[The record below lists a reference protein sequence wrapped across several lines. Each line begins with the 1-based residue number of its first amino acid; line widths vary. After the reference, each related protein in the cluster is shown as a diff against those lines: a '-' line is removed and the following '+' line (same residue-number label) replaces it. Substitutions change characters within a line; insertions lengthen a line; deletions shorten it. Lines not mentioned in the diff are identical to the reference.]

1 MRKLKFVSVFVLL
14 ALLLGA
20 GLGAMTTAQS
30 PAKAQQSPPIP
41 IQVDGQTVFLE
52 PGKNVH
58 PQTYTLLSQD
68 PDFASRENVK
78 WVFVDDMWV
87 PLAREG
93 LTEESV
99 PGKGPIEELLPEKT
113 PPGPLYNP
121 ECRITRN
128 VPAYGQGWSPWG
140 EDYLFNDSAHC
151 GKMKNWGCA
160 ITSAT
165 MVFKYYGA
173 GKNPGQVNTCCRN
186 HGCRVDCSGTP
197 EYDPC
202 CLVWDCAANHC
213 SDNEAGF
220 VGYYGFYWSAL
231 CGLLSQD
238 RPPIVKV
245 GGHFVVV
252 YKSLGFG
259 DFTDPNGYYIVD
271 PWDGS
276 TYKKLSYYT
285 TPSMIAE
292 YYNK

>member
-1 MRKLKFVSVFVLL
+1 MRKLKFISVFVLL
-14 ALLLGA
+14 ALLLGIVP
-20 GLGAMTTAQS
+20 GAVMGQET
-30 PAKAQQSPPIP
+30 PPIP
-41 IQVDGQTVFLE
+41 IQVDGQTIFLE
-52 PGKNVH
+52 LGKNVH
-58 PQTYTLLSQD
+58 PQTYALLSQN
-68 PDFASRENVK
+68 PDFASRADVE

-87 PLAREG
+87 PLSREG

-99 PGKGPIEELLPEKT
+99 PEKEPIEDLLPEKM
-113 PPGPLYNP
+113 PPPCPLYNP
-121 ECRITRN
+121 ECRITLN
-128 VPAYGQGWSPWG
+128 VPAYSQRSSPW
-140 EDYLFNDSAHC
+140 DDDHLFNNPGCST
-151 GKMKNWGCA
+151 MYWEGCA

-165 MVFKYYGA
+165 MAFKYFGA
-173 GKNPGQVNTCCRN
+173 SKNPGQVNACCGEHN
-186 HGCRVDCSGTP
+186 CRSECRLAW
-197 EYDPC
+197 E
-202 CLVWDCAANHC
+202 CAADHC
-213 SDNEAGF
+213 SDNKAAF